1 MKKKVLALALAI
13 TTAMSLAG
21 CGGSSGSTAS
31 TTAAA
36 ASAET
41 AAAAPQTPGQ
51 KPSRLSALTV

>member
-21 CGGSSGSTAS
+21 CGATQ
-31 TTAAA
+31 AARHQLPRRQLLLRPLLQL
-36 ASAET
+36 S
-41 AAAAPQTPGQ
+41 QTPGQ